1 MIQTPDEAE
10 VRGMISTKR
19 RIMKLGKGMAG
30 LNPLPMHERVLIIK
44 LSCRESQLPEQEINA
59 YIQAEQQK
67 RIKELQ
73 EHYGIFT
80 DDSILWVQIIPQSNG
95 IAQNNNN
102 SFFENW
108 SEVIRSGRKCDE
120 TACQERAVWYLTEG
134 GNLINHRSCALYLRV
149 HRCWLKNILR
159 ITIYKRHF
167 IAGRAVVEIFAIK
180 IPINILLN
188 KKPQIKKSHDI
199 PILPCGIFFLHPRR
213 WRAKI
218 GVKKNRNN
226 PVPSH
231 HVILK

>member
-1 MIQTPDEAE
+1 
-10 VRGMISTKR
+10 MISTKR

-102 SFFENW
+102 SFFEN
-108 SEVIRSGRKCDE
+108 
-120 TACQERAVWYLTEG
+120 
-134 GNLINHRSCALYLRV
+134 
-149 HRCWLKNILR
+149 
-159 ITIYKRHF
+159 
-167 IAGRAVVEIFAIK
+167 
-180 IPINILLN
+180 
-188 KKPQIKKSHDI
+188 
-199 PILPCGIFFLHPRR
+199 
-213 WRAKI
+213 
-218 GVKKNRNN
+218 
-226 PVPSH
+226 
-231 HVILK
+231 